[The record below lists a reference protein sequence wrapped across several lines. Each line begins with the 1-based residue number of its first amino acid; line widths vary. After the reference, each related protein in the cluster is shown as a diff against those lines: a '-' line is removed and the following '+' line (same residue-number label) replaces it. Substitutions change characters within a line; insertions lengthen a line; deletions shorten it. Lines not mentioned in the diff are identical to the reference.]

1 MLPRETLESIQD
13 LIFILVYKLHL
24 PESDILSMKRWIM
37 KKRYKQFDDYQK
49 TKNDEIKKQTD
60 LAKSQMPRV
69 KK

>member
-1 MLPRETLESIQD
+1 
-13 LIFILVYKLHL
+13 LVYKLHL

>member
-49 TKNDEIKKQTD
+49 TKNDEIKKQTE

>member
-24 PESDILSMKRWIM
+24 PESDILSMKRWVM
-37 KKRYKQFDDYQK
+37 KKRYKQYDDYQK
-49 TKNDEIKKQTD
+49 VKNDEIKKQTN
-60 LAKSQMPRV
+60 LAKSQMHRV

>member
-37 KKRYKQFDDYQK
+37 KKRYKQYDDYQK
-49 TKNDEIKKQTD
+49 VKNDEIKKQTN

>member
-1 MLPRETLESIQD
+1 
-13 LIFILVYKLHL
+13 VYKLHL